1 MTETEVFQLIEEEL
15 HPGWNAARGYA
26 LPEREESPAMR
37 WGTCFESAVIGLA
50 EREQGMKIIH
60 REQAYARGPVKGGGE
75 KYITCHIDGRYDNNS
90 GNYWSCLLHE
100 GKTTSAFAFREKW
113 GEPGT
118 DRVPREYYYQTQ
130 HQMICTGAEKV
141 IVSVLVFPETPES
154 WEAEGWETVKN
165 NEGEYFLKNPGLG
178 ILGKTPRAWA
188 SVLAEMGFFHSYTV
202 PADRELQEMMVSRYK
217 RFWDKYVLPGV
228 PPEPQNYDD
237 IKRLYTDPKST
248 LIVPENI
255 ERLLAEYG
263 QIGEE
268 AGKQKKRQEQIK
280 VKVLDWARKQE
291 GGVIDDES
299 AEALILRNS
308 RGEKAGSFSKNKNG
322 TAVFRA

>member
-1 MTETEVFQLIEEEL
+1 MRKRR
-15 HPGWNAARGYA
+15 WN
-26 LPEREESPAMR
+26 
-37 WGTCFESAVIGLA
+37 VK
-50 EREQGMKIIH
+50 KIIKLLNEASH
-60 REQAYARGPVKGGGE
+60 TLGFNNDDATALAY
-75 KYITCHIDGRYDNNS
+75 IDKAIAELKN
-90 GNYWSCLLHE
+90 
-100 GKTTSAFAFREKW
+100 
-113 GEPGT
+113 
-118 DRVPREYYYQTQ
+118 PRW
-130 HQMICTGAEKV
+130 
-141 IVSVLVFPETPES
+141 ETPEK
-154 WEAEGWETVKN
+154 WEAEGWVISNGPCLENTVTN
-165 NEGEYFLKNPGLG
+165 VRIVNP
-178 ILGKTPRAWA
+178 IFWA
-188 SVLAEMGFFHSYTV
+188 KPLAEMGFFHQYTV
-202 PADRELQEMMVSRYK
+202 PADRELQEMMVSRYE
-217 RFWDKYVLPGV
+217 RFWDKYVLPGI

-237 IKRLYTDPKST
+237 IKRLYTEPKST